1 MLGNGT
7 FRFAKRVELHTLPM
21 LTELVFGDASVD
33 FCTAF
38 SLIDLTKLCKLEL
51 YGSCL
56 NGCIDLKVESGSGE
70 RERRVDL
77 FKLKNIAHKKTQE
90 NDRILKSLNNFIS
103 NSNIDPEIISFF
115 QQYVC

>member
-1 MLGNGT
+1 MQIGAV
-7 FRFAKRVELHTLPM
+7 R
-21 LTELVFGDASVD
+21 
-33 FCTAF
+33 
-38 SLIDLTKLCKLEL
+38 KLLEWVHRSE
-51 YGSCL
+51 GR
-56 NGCIDLKVESGSGE
+56 EWEWRE

-115 QQYVC
+115 QHYVC